1 MIVANQA
8 LTTSKLQ
15 MVSEL
20 LNDDQNADIRSQI
33 FSTYLEDSH
42 AGADKIIEFANKNG
56 IDKLVRSEVI
66 AYIDEM
72 DEDEFDVEL
81 SVENLAS
88 IAGGG
93 DKCVECQEEAHDEP
107 WGRCPGMR
115 PMRKWL
121 FGQVV

>member
-1 MIVANQA
+1 MPA
-8 LTTSKLQ
+8 SKLQ
-15 MVSEL
+15 LVSEL
-20 LNDDQNADIRSQI
+20 LNDEQNAALRLKI
-33 FSTYLEDSH
+33 FSTYLEDSF

-56 IDKLVRSEVI
+56 IDQLDRSEVI

-72 DEDEFDVEL
+72 DEDDFDVEL
-81 SVENLAS
+81 TIENLAS
-88 IAGGG
+88 VAGGG

>member
-1 MIVANQA
+1 MPA
-8 LTTSKLQ
+8 SKLQ

-20 LNDDQNADIRSQI
+20 LNDDQNAVLRRQI
-33 FSTYLEDSH
+33 FSTYLEDSC
-42 AGADKIIEFANKNG
+42 AGADKIIEFAYKNG
-56 IDKLVRSEVI
+56 IDQLDRSEVI

-72 DEDEFDVEL
+72 DEDDFDVEL
-81 SVENLAS
+81 TVENMAS
-88 IAGGG
+88 VAGGA
-93 DKCVECQEEAHDEP
+93 DKCTECQEEAHDES

>member
-56 IDKLVRSEVI
+56 IVG
-66 AYIDEM
+66 
-72 DEDEFDVEL
+72 EL
-81 SVENLAS
+81 QRKSAFSRTSAS
-88 IAGGG
+88 GAAARRG
-93 DKCVECQEEAHDEP
+93 CT
-107 WGRCPGMR
+107 R
-115 PMRKWL
+115 
-121 FGQVV
+121 FGA

>member
-1 MIVANQA
+1 MIAP
-8 LTTSKLQ
+8 KLQ

-33 FSTYLEDSH
+33 FSTYLEDSS

-56 IDKLVRSEVI
+56 IEKLGRSEVI

-93 DKCVECQEEAHDEP
+93 DKCTEGCQEEAHDEP